1 MHRKMRAAAVVGAT
15 VALFA
20 AACGSGNSSDS
31 ASGGSGNTQAKDI
44 TVWLMNGSAPDAVI
58 KRVNAQFNQAHPNTK
73 VNIQIQQWDGIQEK
87 TTTALAGNNPPDV
100 LEIGSTLVSKF
111 ADSGGLEDLSGK
123 KADLGGDTWLQGLTD
138 AGTLDGKLYG
148 IPYYAGDRAVLY
160 RKDLFAKAGIT
171 TLPTDRAGFVATMA
185 KLQAKY
191 GSDKQFSALYF
202 PGQYW
207 YAALPF
213 IWDEGGEVA
222 VQDNGQWKGA
232 LDSPQSQAGLSALK
246 DIVTK
251 YSKAPVNG
259 NENDN
264 DPAVPL
270 GEGKAGMII
279 DAGWKVGT
287 VEKAHPALKGQIGV
301 FPVPSKNAGQTAPVF
316 LGGSNL
322 AVSAGSDAPDLAY
335 EWIKIL
341 AGDQGADR
349 PRHHRR
355 RDPELDLAAHP
366 AREGP
371 GAVGLR
377 PGGEEQPVHPGHA
390 EVGERRERHGPA
402 GHAGLHLQRQE
413 ERGRRDDGRDR
424 GDHQDAEL
432 VACRPPGSPPGSG
445 GRLSNPGWPRAEAG
459 PGPTRGPVP
468 SPPGRGTDQEED
480 A

>member
-1 MHRKMRAAAVVGAT
+1 MHRKIRAAAVVGAT

-20 AACGSGNSSDS
+20 AACGSGNSPES
-31 ASGGSGNTQAKDI
+31 ASGNSGNTQAKDI

-58 KRVNAQFNQAHPNTK
+58 KRVNAQFNQAHPNTAVK
-73 VNIQIQQWDGIQEK
+73 IQIQQWDGIQEK
-87 TTTALAGNNPPDV
+87 TTTGLASNNPPDV

-171 TLPTDRAGFVATMA
+171 TLPTDRAGLVAAMA

-222 VQDNGQWKGA
+222 VQDNGQWKGT
-232 LDSPQSQAGLSALK
+232 LDSQQSQAGLSALK

-287 VEKAHPALKGQIGV
+287 VEKAHPELKGQIGV
-301 FPVPSKNAGQTAPVF
+301 FAVPSKNAGQTAPVF

-322 AVSAGSDAPDLAY
+322 AVSAGSDAPELAY

-341 AGDQGADR
+341 AGTKAQT
-349 PRHHRR
+349 
-355 RDPELDLAAHP
+355 DLATTGGVIPNSTSLLTLHAKDP
-366 AREGP
+366 VLSVFDQAAKNSRSTPSTPKWANVESGTVLQDMLVSIFS
-371 GAVGLR
+371 GKKSVADATTDATEAVTKTLN
-377 PGGEEQPVHPGHA
+377 
-390 EVGERRERHGPA
+390 
-402 GHAGLHLQRQE
+402 
-413 ERGRRDDGRDR
+413 
-424 GDHQDAEL
+424 
-432 VACRPPGSPPGSG
+432 S
-445 GRLSNPGWPRAEAG
+445 
-459 PGPTRGPVP
+459 
-468 SPPGRGTDQEED
+468 
-480 A
+480 

>member
-20 AACGSGNSSDS
+20 AACGSGGNSPES

-58 KRVNAQFNQAHPNTK
+58 KRVNAQFNQAHPNTQVK
-73 VNIQIQQWDGIQEK
+73 IQIQQWDGIQEK

-111 ADSGGLEDLSGK
+111 ADSGGLEDLSSK
-123 KADLGGDTWLQGLTD
+123 KADLGGDAWLQGLTD

-160 RKDLFAKAGIT
+160 RKDMFAKAGIT
-171 TLPTDRAGFVATMA
+171 TLPSDRASFVATMA

-287 VEKAHPALKGQIGV
+287 VEKAHPQLKGQIGV
-301 FPVPSKNAGQTAPVF
+301 FPVPSKSAGQTAPVF

-322 AVSAGSDAPDLAY
+322 AVSAGSDAPELAY

-341 AGDQGADR
+341 AGTKAQTDLATTGGVIPNSTSLLTLHAK
-349 PRHHRR
+349 
-355 RDPELDLAAHP
+355 DPVLSVFDLAAKNSRSTP
-366 AREGP
+366 STPKWANVESGT
-371 GAVGLR
+371 V
-377 PGGEEQPVHPGHA
+377 
-390 EVGERRERHGPA
+390 
-402 GHAGLHLQRQE
+402 LQDMLVSIFS
-413 ERGRRDDGRDR
+413 GKKSVA
-424 GDHQDAEL
+424 DATTD
-432 VACRPPGSPPGSG
+432 AT
-445 GRLSNPGWPRAEAG
+445 EAI
-459 PGPTRGPVP
+459 TKTLN
-468 SPPGRGTDQEED
+468 S
-480 A
+480 

>member
-20 AACGSGNSSDS
+20 AACGSGGNSPES
-31 ASGGSGNTQAKDI
+31 ASGDSGNTQAKDI

-58 KRVNAQFNQAHPNTK
+58 KRVNAQFNQAHPNTAVK
-73 VNIQIQQWDGIQEK
+73 IQIQQWDGIQEK
-87 TTTALAGNNPPDV
+87 TTTGLASNNPPDA

-160 RKDLFAKAGIT
+160 RKDMFAKAGIT
-171 TLPTDRAGFVATMA
+171 TLPSDRAGFVATMA

-287 VEKAHPALKGQIGV
+287 VEKAHPQLKGQIGV

-322 AVSAGSDAPDLAY
+322 AVSAGSDAPELAY

-341 AGDQGADR
+341 AGTKAQTDLATTGGVIPNSTSLLTLHAK
-349 PRHHRR
+349 
-355 RDPELDLAAHP
+355 DPVLSVFDLAAKNSRSTP
-366 AREGP
+366 STPKWANVESGT
-371 GAVGLR
+371 V
-377 PGGEEQPVHPGHA
+377 
-390 EVGERRERHGPA
+390 
-402 GHAGLHLQRQE
+402 LQDMLVSIFS
-413 ERGRRDDGRDR
+413 GKKSVA
-424 GDHQDAEL
+424 DATTD
-432 VACRPPGSPPGSG
+432 AT
-445 GRLSNPGWPRAEAG
+445 EAI
-459 PGPTRGPVP
+459 TKTLN
-468 SPPGRGTDQEED
+468 S
-480 A
+480 

>member
-20 AACGSGNSSDS
+20 AACGSGGNSPES
-31 ASGGSGNTQAKDI
+31 ASGDSGNTQAKDI

-58 KRVNAQFNQAHPNTK
+58 KRVNAQFNQAHPNTQVK
-73 VNIQIQQWDGIQEK
+73 IQIQQWDGIQEK
-87 TTTALAGNNPPDV
+87 TTTALAGNTPPDV

-111 ADSGGLEDLSGK
+111 ADSGGLEDLSSK

-160 RKDLFAKAGIT
+160 RKDMFAKAGIT
-171 TLPTDRAGFVATMA
+171 TLPSDRAGFVATMA

-246 DIVTK
+246 DIVTR
-251 YSKAPVNG
+251 YSNAPVNG

-287 VEKAHPALKGQIGV
+287 VEKAHPQLKGQIGV

-322 AVSAGSDAPDLAY
+322 AVSAGSDAPELAY

-341 AGDQGADR
+341 AGTKAQTDLATTGGVIPNSTSLLTLHAK
-349 PRHHRR
+349 
-355 RDPELDLAAHP
+355 DPVLSVFDLAAKNSRSTP
-366 AREGP
+366 STPKWANVESGT
-371 GAVGLR
+371 V
-377 PGGEEQPVHPGHA
+377 
-390 EVGERRERHGPA
+390 
-402 GHAGLHLQRQE
+402 LQDMLVSIFS
-413 ERGRRDDGRDR
+413 GKKSVA
-424 GDHQDAEL
+424 DATTD
-432 VACRPPGSPPGSG
+432 AT
-445 GRLSNPGWPRAEAG
+445 EAI
-459 PGPTRGPVP
+459 TKTLN
-468 SPPGRGTDQEED
+468 S
-480 A
+480 

>member
-20 AACGSGNSSDS
+20 AACGSGGNSPES
-31 ASGGSGNTQAKDI
+31 ASGDSGNTQAKDI

-58 KRVNAQFNQAHPNTK
+58 KRVNAQFNQAHPNTQVK
-73 VNIQIQQWDGIQEK
+73 IQIQQWDGIQEK
-87 TTTALAGNNPPDV
+87 TTTALAGNTPPDV

-111 ADSGGLEDLSGK
+111 ADSGGLEDLSSK

-160 RKDLFAKAGIT
+160 RKDMFAKAGIT
-171 TLPTDRAGFVATMA
+171 TLPSDRAGFVATMA

-287 VEKAHPALKGQIGV
+287 VEKAHPQLKGQIGV

-322 AVSAGSDAPDLAY
+322 AVSAGSDAPELAY

-341 AGDQGADR
+341 AGTKAQTDLATTGGVIPNSTSLLTLHAK
-349 PRHHRR
+349 
-355 RDPELDLAAHP
+355 DPVLSVFDLAAKNSRSTP
-366 AREGP
+366 STPKWANVESGT
-371 GAVGLR
+371 V
-377 PGGEEQPVHPGHA
+377 
-390 EVGERRERHGPA
+390 
-402 GHAGLHLQRQE
+402 LQDMLVSIFS
-413 ERGRRDDGRDR
+413 GKKSVA
-424 GDHQDAEL
+424 DAT
-432 VACRPPGSPPGSG
+432 AD
-445 GRLSNPGWPRAEAG
+445 ATEAI
-459 PGPTRGPVP
+459 TKTLN
-468 SPPGRGTDQEED
+468 S
-480 A
+480 

>member
-1 MHRKMRAAAVVGAT
+1 MHRKIRAAAVVGAT

-20 AACGSGNSSDS
+20 AACGGGNSPESESGN
-31 ASGGSGNTQAKDI
+31 SGNTQAKDI

-58 KRVNAQFNQAHPNTK
+58 KRVNAQFNQAHPNTAVK
-73 VNIQIQQWDGIQEK
+73 IQIQQWDGIQEK
-87 TTTALAGNNPPDV
+87 TTTGLASNNPPDV

-171 TLPTDRAGFVATMA
+171 TLPTDRAGLVAAMA

-222 VQDNGQWKGA
+222 VQDNGQWKGT
-232 LDSPQSQAGLSALK
+232 LDSQQSQAGLSALK

-287 VEKAHPALKGQIGV
+287 VEKAHPELKGQIGV
-301 FPVPSKNAGQTAPVF
+301 FAVPSKNSGQTAPVF

-322 AVSAGSDAPDLAY
+322 AVSAGSDAPELAY

-341 AGDQGADR
+341 AGTKAQT
-349 PRHHRR
+349 
-355 RDPELDLAAHP
+355 DLATTGGVIPNSTSLLTLHAKDP
-366 AREGP
+366 VLSVFDQAAKNSRSTPSTPKWANVESGTVLQDMLVSIFS
-371 GAVGLR
+371 GKKSVADATTDATEAVTKTLN
-377 PGGEEQPVHPGHA
+377 
-390 EVGERRERHGPA
+390 
-402 GHAGLHLQRQE
+402 
-413 ERGRRDDGRDR
+413 
-424 GDHQDAEL
+424 
-432 VACRPPGSPPGSG
+432 S
-445 GRLSNPGWPRAEAG
+445 
-459 PGPTRGPVP
+459 
-468 SPPGRGTDQEED
+468 
-480 A
+480 

>member
-1 MHRKMRAAAVVGAT
+1 MRAAAVVGAT

-20 AACGSGNSSDS
+20 AACGSGGNSPES

-58 KRVNAQFNQAHPNTK
+58 KRVNAQFNQAHPNTQVK
-73 VNIQIQQWDGIQEK
+73 IQIQQWDGIQEK

-111 ADSGGLEDLSGK
+111 ADSGGLEDLSSK

-160 RKDLFAKAGIT
+160 RKDMFAKAGIT
-171 TLPTDRAGFVATMA
+171 TLPSDRASFVATMA

-246 DIVTK
+246 DMVTK

-287 VEKAHPALKGQIGV
+287 VEKAHPNLKGQIGV
-301 FPVPSKNAGQTAPVF
+301 FAVPSKNAGQTAPVF

-322 AVSAGSDAPDLAY
+322 AVSAGSDAPELAY

-341 AGDQGADR
+341 AGTKAQTDLATTGGVIPNSTSLLTLHAK
-349 PRHHRR
+349 
-355 RDPELDLAAHP
+355 DPVLSVFDLAAKNSRSTP
-366 AREGP
+366 ATPKWANVESGT
-371 GAVGLR
+371 V
-377 PGGEEQPVHPGHA
+377 
-390 EVGERRERHGPA
+390 
-402 GHAGLHLQRQE
+402 LQDMLVSIFS
-413 ERGRRDDGRDR
+413 GKKSVA
-424 GDHQDAEL
+424 DATTD
-432 VACRPPGSPPGSG
+432 AT
-445 GRLSNPGWPRAEAG
+445 EAI
-459 PGPTRGPVP
+459 TKTLN
-468 SPPGRGTDQEED
+468 S
-480 A
+480 

>member
-1 MHRKMRAAAVVGAT
+1 MHRKIRAAAVVGAT

-20 AACGSGNSSDS
+20 AACGSGNSPES
-31 ASGGSGNTQAKDI
+31 ASGNSGNTQAKDI

-58 KRVNAQFNQAHPNTK
+58 KRVNAQFNQAHPNTAVK
-73 VNIQIQQWDGIQEK
+73 IQIQQWDGIQEK
-87 TTTALAGNNPPDV
+87 TTTGLASNNPPDV

-171 TLPTDRAGFVATMA
+171 TLPTDRASFVAAMA

-222 VQDNGQWKGA
+222 VQDNGQWKGT
-232 LDSPQSQAGLSALK
+232 LDSQQSQAGLSALK

-287 VEKAHPALKGQIGV
+287 VEKAHPELKGQIGV
-301 FPVPSKNAGQTAPVF
+301 FAVPSKNSGQTAPVF

-322 AVSAGSDAPDLAY
+322 AVSAGSDAPELAY

-341 AGDQGADR
+341 AGTKAQT
-349 PRHHRR
+349 
-355 RDPELDLAAHP
+355 DLATTGGVIPNSTSLLTLHAKDP
-366 AREGP
+366 VLSVFDQAAKNSRSTPSTPKWANVESGTVLQDMLVSIFS
-371 GAVGLR
+371 GKKSVADATTDATEAVTKTLN
-377 PGGEEQPVHPGHA
+377 
-390 EVGERRERHGPA
+390 
-402 GHAGLHLQRQE
+402 
-413 ERGRRDDGRDR
+413 
-424 GDHQDAEL
+424 
-432 VACRPPGSPPGSG
+432 S
-445 GRLSNPGWPRAEAG
+445 
-459 PGPTRGPVP
+459 
-468 SPPGRGTDQEED
+468 
-480 A
+480 

>member
-1 MHRKMRAAAVVGAT
+1 MRAAAVVGAT

-20 AACGSGNSSDS
+20 AACGSGGNSPES
-31 ASGGSGNTQAKDI
+31 ASGDSGNTQAKDI

-58 KRVNAQFNQAHPNTK
+58 KRVNAQFNQAHPNTQVK
-73 VNIQIQQWDGIQEK
+73 IQIQQWDGIQEK

-111 ADSGGLEDLSGK
+111 ADSGGLEDLSSK

-160 RKDLFAKAGIT
+160 RKDMFAKAGIT
-171 TLPTDRAGFVATMA
+171 TLPSDRAGFVATMA

-287 VEKAHPALKGQIGV
+287 VEKAHPQLKGQIGV

-322 AVSAGSDAPDLAY
+322 AVSAGSDAPELAY

-341 AGDQGADR
+341 AGTKAQTDLATTGGVIPNSTSLLTLHAK
-349 PRHHRR
+349 
-355 RDPELDLAAHP
+355 DPVLSVFDLAAKNSRSTP
-366 AREGP
+366 STPKWANVESGT
-371 GAVGLR
+371 V
-377 PGGEEQPVHPGHA
+377 
-390 EVGERRERHGPA
+390 
-402 GHAGLHLQRQE
+402 LQDMLVSIFS
-413 ERGRRDDGRDR
+413 GKKSVA
-424 GDHQDAEL
+424 DATTD
-432 VACRPPGSPPGSG
+432 AT
-445 GRLSNPGWPRAEAG
+445 EAI
-459 PGPTRGPVP
+459 TKTLN
-468 SPPGRGTDQEED
+468 S
-480 A
+480 

>member
-20 AACGSGNSSDS
+20 AACGSGGNSPQS

-58 KRVNAQFNQAHPNTK
+58 KRVNAQFNQAHPNTQVK
-73 VNIQIQQWDGIQEK
+73 IQIQQWDGIQEK

-111 ADSGGLEDLSGK
+111 ADSGGLEDLSSK
-123 KADLGGDTWLQGLTD
+123 KADLGGDAWLQGLTD

-160 RKDLFAKAGIT
+160 RKDMFAKAGIT
-171 TLPTDRAGFVATMA
+171 TLPSDRASFVATMA

-287 VEKAHPALKGQIGV
+287 VEKAHPQLKGQIGV
-301 FPVPSKNAGQTAPVF
+301 FPVPSKSAGQTAPVF

-322 AVSAGSDAPDLAY
+322 AVSAGSDAPELAY

-341 AGDQGADR
+341 AGTKAQTDLATTGGVIPNSTSLLTLHAK
-349 PRHHRR
+349 
-355 RDPELDLAAHP
+355 DPVLSVFDLAAKNSRSTP
-366 AREGP
+366 STPKWANVESGT
-371 GAVGLR
+371 V
-377 PGGEEQPVHPGHA
+377 
-390 EVGERRERHGPA
+390 
-402 GHAGLHLQRQE
+402 LQDMLVSIFS
-413 ERGRRDDGRDR
+413 GKKSVA
-424 GDHQDAEL
+424 DATTD
-432 VACRPPGSPPGSG
+432 AT
-445 GRLSNPGWPRAEAG
+445 EAI
-459 PGPTRGPVP
+459 TKTLN
-468 SPPGRGTDQEED
+468 S
-480 A
+480 

>member
-1 MHRKMRAAAVVGAT
+1 MHKKMRAAAVVGAT

-58 KRVNAQFNQAHPNTK
+58 QRVNAQFNQAHPNTK

-87 TTTALAGNNPPDV
+87 TTTGLASNNPPDA

-222 VQDNGQWKGA
+222 VQDNGQWKGT
-232 LDSPQSQAGLSALK
+232 LDSQQSQAGLSALK

-287 VEKAHPALKGQIGV
+287 VEKAHPQLKGQIGV
-301 FPVPSKNAGQTAPVF
+301 FAVPSKNAGETAPVF

-341 AGDQGADR
+341 AGTKAQT
-349 PRHHRR
+349 
-355 RDPELDLAAHP
+355 DLATTGGVIPNSTALLTLHAKDP
-366 AREGP
+366 VLSVFDQAAKNSRSTPSTPKWANVESGTVLQDMLVSIFS
-371 GAVGLR
+371 GKKSVADATTDATEAVTKTLN
-377 PGGEEQPVHPGHA
+377 
-390 EVGERRERHGPA
+390 
-402 GHAGLHLQRQE
+402 
-413 ERGRRDDGRDR
+413 
-424 GDHQDAEL
+424 
-432 VACRPPGSPPGSG
+432 S
-445 GRLSNPGWPRAEAG
+445 
-459 PGPTRGPVP
+459 
-468 SPPGRGTDQEED
+468 
-480 A
+480 

>member
-1 MHRKMRAAAVVGAT
+1 MHRKIRAAAVVGAT

-20 AACGSGNSSDS
+20 AACGSGNSPES
-31 ASGGSGNTQAKDI
+31 ASGNSGNTQAKDI

-58 KRVNAQFNQAHPNTK
+58 KRVNAQFNQAHPNTAVK
-73 VNIQIQQWDGIQEK
+73 IQIQQWDGIQEK
-87 TTTALAGNNPPDV
+87 TTTGLASNNPPDV

-171 TLPTDRAGFVATMA
+171 TLPTDRAGLVAAMA

-222 VQDNGQWKGA
+222 VQDNGQWKGT
-232 LDSPQSQAGLSALK
+232 LDSQQSQAGLSALK

-287 VEKAHPALKGQIGV
+287 VEKAHPELKGQIGV
-301 FPVPSKNAGQTAPVF
+301 FAVPSKNAGQTAPVF

-341 AGDQGADR
+341 AGTKAQT
-349 PRHHRR
+349 
-355 RDPELDLAAHP
+355 DLATTGGVIPNSTSLLTLHAKDP
-366 AREGP
+366 VLSVFDQAAKNSRSTPSTPKWANVESGTVLQDMLVSIFS
-371 GAVGLR
+371 GKKSVADATTDATEAVTKTLN
-377 PGGEEQPVHPGHA
+377 
-390 EVGERRERHGPA
+390 
-402 GHAGLHLQRQE
+402 
-413 ERGRRDDGRDR
+413 
-424 GDHQDAEL
+424 
-432 VACRPPGSPPGSG
+432 S
-445 GRLSNPGWPRAEAG
+445 
-459 PGPTRGPVP
+459 
-468 SPPGRGTDQEED
+468 
-480 A
+480 

>member
-1 MHRKMRAAAVVGAT
+1 MHRKLRAAVVVGAT

-20 AACGSGNSSDS
+20 AACGSGDSSES
-31 ASGGSGNTQAKDI
+31 ASGNTGDTQAKDI

-58 KRVNAQFNQAHPNTK
+58 QRVNAQFNQAHPNTK
-73 VNIQIQQWDGIQEK
+73 VTIQIQQWDGIQEK
-87 TTTALAGNNPPDV
+87 TTTALASNTPPDV

-123 KADLGGDTWLQGLTD
+123 KADLGGDSWLQGLTD

-160 RKDLFAKAGIT
+160 RKDMFAKAGIT
-171 TLPTDRAGFVATMA
+171 TLPTDRAGFVAAMA

-232 LDSPQSQAGLSALK
+232 LDSAQSQAGLSALK

-287 VEKAHPALKGQIGV
+287 VEKAHSNLKGQIGV
-301 FPVPSKNAGQTAPVF
+301 FAVPSKNPGQTAPVF

-322 AVSAGSDAPDLAY
+322 AVSAGSDAPELAY

-341 AGDQGADR
+341 AGTKAR
-349 PRHHRR
+349 T
-355 RDPELDLAAHP
+355 DLATT
-366 AREGP
+366 
-371 GAVGLR
+371 
-377 PGGEEQPVHPGHA
+377 GGVIPNSTALLTLHAKDPVLSVFDTAAKNSRSTPSTPKWANVESGT
-390 EVGERRERHGPA
+390 V
-402 GHAGLHLQRQE
+402 LQDMLVSIFS
-413 ERGRRDDGRDR
+413 GKKSVA
-424 GDHQDAEL
+424 DATSD
-432 VACRPPGSPPGSG
+432 AT
-445 GRLSNPGWPRAEAG
+445 EAI
-459 PGPTRGPVP
+459 TKTLN
-468 SPPGRGTDQEED
+468 S
-480 A
+480 

>member
-20 AACGSGNSSDS
+20 AACGSGGNSPES

-58 KRVNAQFNQAHPNTK
+58 KRVNAQFNQAHPNTQVK
-73 VNIQIQQWDGIQEK
+73 IQIQQWDGIQEK

-111 ADSGGLEDLSGK
+111 ADSGGLEDLSSK

-160 RKDLFAKAGIT
+160 RKDMFAKAGIT
-171 TLPTDRAGFVATMA
+171 TLPSDRASFVATMA

-287 VEKAHPALKGQIGV
+287 VEKAHPQLKGQIGV

-322 AVSAGSDAPDLAY
+322 AVSAGSDAPELAY

-341 AGDQGADR
+341 AGTKAQTDLATTGGVIPNSTSLLTLHAK
-349 PRHHRR
+349 
-355 RDPELDLAAHP
+355 DPVLSVFDLAAKNSRSTP
-366 AREGP
+366 STPKWANVESGT
-371 GAVGLR
+371 V
-377 PGGEEQPVHPGHA
+377 
-390 EVGERRERHGPA
+390 
-402 GHAGLHLQRQE
+402 LQDMLVSIFS
-413 ERGRRDDGRDR
+413 GKKSVA
-424 GDHQDAEL
+424 DATTD
-432 VACRPPGSPPGSG
+432 AT
-445 GRLSNPGWPRAEAG
+445 EAI
-459 PGPTRGPVP
+459 TKTLN
-468 SPPGRGTDQEED
+468 S
-480 A
+480 

>member
-1 MHRKMRAAAVVGAT
+1 MHRKIRAAAVVGAT

-20 AACGSGNSSDS
+20 AACGSGNSPES
-31 ASGGSGNTQAKDI
+31 ASGNSGNTQAKDI

-58 KRVNAQFNQAHPNTK
+58 KRVNAQFNQAHPNTAVK
-73 VNIQIQQWDGIQEK
+73 IQIQQWDGIQEK
-87 TTTALAGNNPPDV
+87 TTTGLASNNPPDV

-171 TLPTDRAGFVATMA
+171 TLPTDRAGLVAAMA

-222 VQDNGQWKGA
+222 VQDNGQWKGT
-232 LDSPQSQAGLSALK
+232 LDSQQSQAGLSALK

-287 VEKAHPALKGQIGV
+287 VEKAHPELKGQIGV
-301 FPVPSKNAGQTAPVF
+301 FAVPSKNAGQTAPVF

-322 AVSAGSDAPDLAY
+322 AVSAGSDAPELAY

-341 AGDQGADR
+341 AGTKAQT
-349 PRHHRR
+349 
-355 RDPELDLAAHP
+355 DLATT
-366 AREGP
+366 
-371 GAVGLR
+371 
-377 PGGEEQPVHPGHA
+377 GGVIPNSTSLLTLHAKDPVLSVFDQAAKNSRSTPSTPKWANVESGT
-390 EVGERRERHGPA
+390 V
-402 GHAGLHLQRQE
+402 LQ
-413 ERGRRDDGRDR
+413 DM
-424 GDHQDAEL
+424 L
-432 VACRPPGSPPGSG
+432 VSIFSG
-445 GRLSNPGWPRAEAG
+445 KKSVAEA
-459 PGPTRGPVP
+459 T
-468 SPPGRGTDQEED
+468 TDATE
-480 A
+480 AVTKTLNS

>member
-20 AACGSGNSSDS
+20 AACGSGGNSPES
-31 ASGGSGNTQAKDI
+31 ASGDSGNTQAKDI

-58 KRVNAQFNQAHPNTK
+58 KRVNAQFNQAHPNTQVK
-73 VNIQIQQWDGIQEK
+73 IQIQQWDGIQEK

-111 ADSGGLEDLSGK
+111 ADSGGLEDLSSK

-160 RKDLFAKAGIT
+160 RKDMFAKAGIT
-171 TLPTDRAGFVATMA
+171 TLPSDRAGFVATMA

-246 DIVTK
+246 DIVTR

-287 VEKAHPALKGQIGV
+287 VEKAHPQLKGQIGV

-322 AVSAGSDAPDLAY
+322 AVSAGSDAPELAY

-341 AGDQGADR
+341 AGTKAQTDLATTGGVIPNSTSLLTLHAK
-349 PRHHRR
+349 
-355 RDPELDLAAHP
+355 DPVLSVFDLAAKNSRSTP
-366 AREGP
+366 STPKWANVESGT
-371 GAVGLR
+371 V
-377 PGGEEQPVHPGHA
+377 
-390 EVGERRERHGPA
+390 
-402 GHAGLHLQRQE
+402 LQDMLVSIFS
-413 ERGRRDDGRDR
+413 GKKSVA
-424 GDHQDAEL
+424 DATTD
-432 VACRPPGSPPGSG
+432 AT
-445 GRLSNPGWPRAEAG
+445 EAI
-459 PGPTRGPVP
+459 TKTLN
-468 SPPGRGTDQEED
+468 S
-480 A
+480 

>member
-1 MHRKMRAAAVVGAT
+1 MHRKMRAAAVIGAT

-31 ASGGSGNTQAKDI
+31 ASGSGSGNTQAKDI

-123 KADLGGDTWLQGLTD
+123 KGDLGGDTWLQGLTD

-171 TLPTDRAGFVATMA
+171 TLPTDRAGFVSTMT

-191 GSDKQFSALYF
+191 GTDKQFSALYF

-251 YSKAPVNG
+251 YSKAPING

-287 VEKAHPALKGQIGV
+287 IEKAHPQLKGQIGV
-301 FPVPSKNAGQTAPVF
+301 FAVPSKNAGQTAPVF

-322 AVSAGSDAPDLAY
+322 AVSAGSDAPELAY

-341 AGDQGADR
+341 AGTKAQT
-349 PRHHRR
+349 
-355 RDPELDLAAHP
+355 DLATT
-366 AREGP
+366 
-371 GAVGLR
+371 
-377 PGGEEQPVHPGHA
+377 GGVIPNSTSLLTLHANNPVLSVFDQAAKNSRSTPSTPKWANVESGT
-390 EVGERRERHGPA
+390 V
-402 GHAGLHLQRQE
+402 LQDMLVSIFS
-413 ERGRRDDGRDR
+413 GKKSVA
-424 GDHQDAEL
+424 DATTN
-432 VACRPPGSPPGSG
+432 AT
-445 GRLSNPGWPRAEAG
+445 EAI
-459 PGPTRGPVP
+459 TKTLN
-468 SPPGRGTDQEED
+468 S
-480 A
+480 

>member
-1 MHRKMRAAAVVGAT
+1 MHRKLRTAAVAG
-15 VALFA
+15 VAVAMFA
-20 AACGSGNSSDS
+20 AACGSGSGDSSDS
-31 ASGGSGNTQAKDI
+31 VSGGSSQAKDI
-44 TVWLMNGSAPDAVI
+44 TVWLMNGSAPDSVI
-58 KRVNAQFNQAHPNTK
+58 KAVNDQFTQAHPGTK
-73 VNIQIQQWDGIQEK
+73 VNVEIQQWDGIQEK

-123 KADLGGDTWLQGLTD
+123 KAELGGDNWLQGLTD

-171 TLPTDRAGFVATMA
+171 TLPTDRASFVAA
-185 KLQAKY
+185 AQKLQAKF

-207 YAALPF
+207 YASLPF

-222 VQDNGQWKGA
+222 VQDGGQWKGA

-279 DAGWKVGT
+279 DAGWKVAT
-287 VEKAHPALKGQIGV
+287 VEKNKPALKGQIGV
-301 FPVPSKNAGQTAPVF
+301 FGLPSKTAGQTAPVF

-322 AVSAGSDAPDLAY
+322 AVSAGSDAQDLAY
-335 EWIKIL
+335 DWAKIL
-341 AGDQGADR
+341 SGTKAQT
-349 PRHHRR
+349 
-355 RDPELDLAAHP
+355 DLATT
-366 AREGP
+366 
-371 GAVGLR
+371 
-377 PGGEEQPVHPGHA
+377 GGVIPNSTSLLTLHAKDPVLSVFDTAAKNSRSTPSTPKWANVESGT
-390 EVGERRERHGPA
+390 V
-402 GHAGLHLQRQE
+402 LQ
-413 ERGRRDDGRDR
+413 DM
-424 GDHQDAEL
+424 L
-432 VACRPPGSPPGSG
+432 VAIFSG
-445 GRLSNPGWPRAEAG
+445 KKSVA
-459 PGPTRGPVP
+459 
-468 SPPGRGTDQEED
+468 D
-480 A
+480 ATKGASDAITKTLNS

>member
-1 MHRKMRAAAVVGAT
+1 MHRKIRAAAVVGAT

-20 AACGSGNSSDS
+20 AACGSGNSPES
-31 ASGGSGNTQAKDI
+31 ASGNSGNTQAKDI

-58 KRVNAQFNQAHPNTK
+58 KRVNAQFNQAHPNTAVK
-73 VNIQIQQWDGIQEK
+73 IQIQQWDGIQEK
-87 TTTALAGNNPPDV
+87 TTTGLASNNPPDV

-171 TLPTDRAGFVATMA
+171 TLPTDRAGLVAAMA

-222 VQDNGQWKGA
+222 VQDNGQWKGT
-232 LDSPQSQAGLSALK
+232 LDSQQSQAGLSALK

-287 VEKAHPALKGQIGV
+287 VEKAHPELKGQIGV
-301 FPVPSKNAGQTAPVF
+301 FAVPSKNTGQTAPVF

-341 AGDQGADR
+341 AGTKAQT
-349 PRHHRR
+349 
-355 RDPELDLAAHP
+355 DLATTGGVIPNSTSLLTLHAKDP
-366 AREGP
+366 VLSVFDQAAKNSRSTPSTPKWANVESGTVLQDMLVSIFS
-371 GAVGLR
+371 GKKSVADATTDATEAVTKTLN
-377 PGGEEQPVHPGHA
+377 
-390 EVGERRERHGPA
+390 
-402 GHAGLHLQRQE
+402 
-413 ERGRRDDGRDR
+413 
-424 GDHQDAEL
+424 
-432 VACRPPGSPPGSG
+432 S
-445 GRLSNPGWPRAEAG
+445 
-459 PGPTRGPVP
+459 
-468 SPPGRGTDQEED
+468 
-480 A
+480 

>member
-20 AACGSGNSSDS
+20 AACGSGGNSPES

-58 KRVNAQFNQAHPNTK
+58 KRVNAQFNQAHPNTQVK
-73 VNIQIQQWDGIQEK
+73 IQIQQWDGIQEK

-111 ADSGGLEDLSGK
+111 ADSGGLEDLSSK
-123 KADLGGDTWLQGLTD
+123 KADLGGDSWLQGLTD

-160 RKDLFAKAGIT
+160 RKDMFTKAGIS
-171 TLPTDRAGFVATMA
+171 TLPTDRASFVATMA

-232 LDSPQSQAGLSALK
+232 LDSAQSQAGLSALK

-287 VEKAHPALKGQIGV
+287 VEKAHPQLKGQIGV

-322 AVSAGSDAPDLAY
+322 AVSAGSDAPELAY

-341 AGDQGADR
+341 AGTKAQTDLATTGGVIPNSTSLLTLHAK
-349 PRHHRR
+349 
-355 RDPELDLAAHP
+355 DPVLSVFDLAAKNSRSTP
-366 AREGP
+366 STPKWANVESGT
-371 GAVGLR
+371 V
-377 PGGEEQPVHPGHA
+377 
-390 EVGERRERHGPA
+390 
-402 GHAGLHLQRQE
+402 LQDMLVSIFS
-413 ERGRRDDGRDR
+413 GKKTVA
-424 GDHQDAEL
+424 DATTD
-432 VACRPPGSPPGSG
+432 AT
-445 GRLSNPGWPRAEAG
+445 EAI
-459 PGPTRGPVP
+459 TKTLN
-468 SPPGRGTDQEED
+468 S
-480 A
+480 

>member
-1 MHRKMRAAAVVGAT
+1 MHRKIRAAAVVGAT

-20 AACGSGNSSDS
+20 AACGSGNSPES
-31 ASGGSGNTQAKDI
+31 ASGNSGNTQAKDI

-58 KRVNAQFNQAHPNTK
+58 KRVNAQFNQAHPNTAVK
-73 VNIQIQQWDGIQEK
+73 IQIQQWDGIQEK
-87 TTTALAGNNPPDV
+87 TTTGLASNNPPDA

-138 AGTLDGKLYG
+138 AGTLDSKLYG

-171 TLPTDRAGFVATMA
+171 TLPTDRAGFVSAMA

-222 VQDNGQWKGA
+222 VQDNGQWKGT
-232 LDSPQSQAGLSALK
+232 LDSQQSQAGLSALK

-287 VEKAHPALKGQIGV
+287 VEKAHPELKGQIGV
-301 FPVPSKNAGQTAPVF
+301 FAVPSKNAGQTAPVF

-341 AGDQGADR
+341 AGTKAQT
-349 PRHHRR
+349 
-355 RDPELDLAAHP
+355 DLATTGGVIPNSTSLLTLHAKDP
-366 AREGP
+366 VLSVFDQAAKNSRSTPSTPKWANVESGTVLQDMLVSIFS
-371 GAVGLR
+371 GKKSVADATTDATEAVTKTLN
-377 PGGEEQPVHPGHA
+377 
-390 EVGERRERHGPA
+390 
-402 GHAGLHLQRQE
+402 
-413 ERGRRDDGRDR
+413 
-424 GDHQDAEL
+424 
-432 VACRPPGSPPGSG
+432 S
-445 GRLSNPGWPRAEAG
+445 
-459 PGPTRGPVP
+459 
-468 SPPGRGTDQEED
+468 
-480 A
+480 

>member
-1 MHRKMRAAAVVGAT
+1 MRAAAVVGAT

-20 AACGSGNSSDS
+20 AACGSGGNSPES
-31 ASGGSGNTQAKDI
+31 ASGDSGNTQAKDI

-58 KRVNAQFNQAHPNTK
+58 KRVNAQFNQAHPNTQVK
-73 VNIQIQQWDGIQEK
+73 IQIQQWDGIQEK
-87 TTTALAGNNPPDV
+87 TTTALAGNTPPDV

-111 ADSGGLEDLSGK
+111 ADSGGLEDLSSK

-160 RKDLFAKAGIT
+160 RKDMFAKAGIT
-171 TLPTDRAGFVATMA
+171 TLPSDRAGFVATMA

-287 VEKAHPALKGQIGV
+287 VEKAHPQLKGQIGV

-322 AVSAGSDAPDLAY
+322 AVSAGSDAPELAY

-341 AGDQGADR
+341 AGTKAQTDLATTGGVIPNSTSLLTLHAK
-349 PRHHRR
+349 
-355 RDPELDLAAHP
+355 DPVLSVFDLAAKNSRSTP
-366 AREGP
+366 STPKWANVESGTVLQDMLVSIFS
-371 GAVGLR
+371 GKKSVADATTDATEAVTKTLN
-377 PGGEEQPVHPGHA
+377 
-390 EVGERRERHGPA
+390 
-402 GHAGLHLQRQE
+402 
-413 ERGRRDDGRDR
+413 
-424 GDHQDAEL
+424 
-432 VACRPPGSPPGSG
+432 S
-445 GRLSNPGWPRAEAG
+445 
-459 PGPTRGPVP
+459 
-468 SPPGRGTDQEED
+468 
-480 A
+480 

>member
-1 MHRKMRAAAVVGAT
+1 MHRKMRAAAVIGAT

-20 AACGSGNSSDS
+20 AACGSGNNSSDT
-31 ASGGSGNTQAKDI
+31 ASSNSGNTQAKEL

-73 VNIQIQQWDGIQEK
+73 VTIQIQQWDGIQEK
-87 TTTALAGNNPPDV
+87 TTTALAGNKPPDV

-111 ADSGGLEDLSGK
+111 ADSGGLEDLSSK
-123 KADLGGDTWLQGLTD
+123 KADLGGDSWLQGLTD

-171 TLPTDRAGFVATMA
+171 TMPTDRASFVATLA
-185 KLQAKY
+185 KLQGKY

-287 VEKAHPALKGQIGV
+287 VEKAHPQLKGQIGV

-322 AVSAGSDAPDLAY
+322 AISAGSAAPELAY

-341 AGDQGADR
+341 AGTKAQT
-349 PRHHRR
+349 
-355 RDPELDLAAHP
+355 DLATT
-366 AREGP
+366 
-371 GAVGLR
+371 
-377 PGGEEQPVHPGHA
+377 GGVIPNSTSLLTLHAKDPVLSVFDVAAKNSRSTPSTPKWANVESGT
-390 EVGERRERHGPA
+390 V
-402 GHAGLHLQRQE
+402 LQDMLVSIFS
-413 ERGRRDDGRDR
+413 GKKSVA
-424 GDHQDAEL
+424 DA
-432 VACRPPGSPPGSG
+432 
-445 GRLSNPGWPRAEAG
+445 
-459 PGPTRGPVP
+459 T
-468 SPPGRGTDQEED
+468 TD
-480 A
+480 ATAAITKTLNS

>member
-1 MHRKMRAAAVVGAT
+1 MHKKMRAAAVVGAT

-20 AACGSGNSSDS
+20 AACGSGNSPESDS
-31 ASGGSGNTQAKDI
+31 GNSGNTQAKDI

-58 KRVNAQFNQAHPNTK
+58 KRVNAQFNQAHPNTAVK
-73 VNIQIQQWDGIQEK
+73 IQIQQWDGIQEK
-87 TTTALAGNNPPDV
+87 TTTGLASNNPPDA

-171 TLPTDRAGFVATMA
+171 TLPTDRAGLVAAMA

-222 VQDNGQWKGA
+222 VQDNGQWKGT
-232 LDSPQSQAGLSALK
+232 LDSQQSQAGLSALK

-270 GEGKAGMII
+270 GEGKAGMVI

-287 VEKAHPALKGQIGV
+287 VEKAHPELKGQIGV
-301 FPVPSKNAGQTAPVF
+301 FAVPSKNSGQTAPVF

-322 AVSAGSDAPDLAY
+322 AVSAGSDAPELAY

-341 AGDQGADR
+341 AGTKAQT
-349 PRHHRR
+349 
-355 RDPELDLAAHP
+355 DLATTGGVIPNSTSLLTLHAKDP
-366 AREGP
+366 VLSVFDQAAKNSRSTPSTPKWANVESGTVLQDMLVSIFS
-371 GAVGLR
+371 GKKSVADATTDATEAVTKTLN
-377 PGGEEQPVHPGHA
+377 
-390 EVGERRERHGPA
+390 
-402 GHAGLHLQRQE
+402 
-413 ERGRRDDGRDR
+413 
-424 GDHQDAEL
+424 
-432 VACRPPGSPPGSG
+432 S
-445 GRLSNPGWPRAEAG
+445 
-459 PGPTRGPVP
+459 
-468 SPPGRGTDQEED
+468 
-480 A
+480 

>member
-20 AACGSGNSSDS
+20 AACGSGGNSPES
-31 ASGGSGNTQAKDI
+31 ASGDSGNTQAKDI

-58 KRVNAQFNQAHPNTK
+58 KRVNAQFNQAHPNTQVK
-73 VNIQIQQWDGIQEK
+73 IQIQQWDGIQEK
-87 TTTALAGNNPPDV
+87 TTTALAGNTPPDV

-111 ADSGGLEDLSGK
+111 ADSGGLEDLSSK

-160 RKDLFAKAGIT
+160 RKDMFAKAGIT
-171 TLPTDRAGFVATMA
+171 TLPSDRAGFVATMA

-287 VEKAHPALKGQIGV
+287 VEKAHPQLKGQIGV

-322 AVSAGSDAPDLAY
+322 AISAGSDAPGLAY

-341 AGDQGADR
+341 AGTKAQTDLATTGGVIPNSTSLLTLHAK
-349 PRHHRR
+349 
-355 RDPELDLAAHP
+355 DPVLSVFDLAAKNSRSTP
-366 AREGP
+366 STPKWANVESGT
-371 GAVGLR
+371 V
-377 PGGEEQPVHPGHA
+377 
-390 EVGERRERHGPA
+390 
-402 GHAGLHLQRQE
+402 LQDMLVSIFS
-413 ERGRRDDGRDR
+413 GKKSVA
-424 GDHQDAEL
+424 DAT
-432 VACRPPGSPPGSG
+432 AD
-445 GRLSNPGWPRAEAG
+445 ATEAI
-459 PGPTRGPVP
+459 TKTLN
-468 SPPGRGTDQEED
+468 S
-480 A
+480 

>member
-20 AACGSGNSSDS
+20 AACGSGGNSPES
-31 ASGGSGNTQAKDI
+31 ASGDSGNTQAKDI

-58 KRVNAQFNQAHPNTK
+58 KRVNAQFNQAHPNTQVK
-73 VNIQIQQWDGIQEK
+73 IQIQQWDGIQEK
-87 TTTALAGNNPPDV
+87 TTTALAGNTPPDV

-111 ADSGGLEDLSGK
+111 ADSGGLEDLSSK
-123 KADLGGDTWLQGLTD
+123 KADLGVDTWLQGLTD

-160 RKDLFAKAGIT
+160 RKDMFAKAGIT
-171 TLPTDRAGFVATMA
+171 TLPSDRAGFVATMA

-287 VEKAHPALKGQIGV
+287 VEKAHPQLKGQIGV

-322 AVSAGSDAPDLAY
+322 AVSAGSDAPELAY

-341 AGDQGADR
+341 AGTKAQTDLATTGGVIPNSTSLLTLHAK
-349 PRHHRR
+349 
-355 RDPELDLAAHP
+355 DPVLSVFDLAAKNSRSTP
-366 AREGP
+366 STPKWANVESGT
-371 GAVGLR
+371 V
-377 PGGEEQPVHPGHA
+377 
-390 EVGERRERHGPA
+390 
-402 GHAGLHLQRQE
+402 LQDMLVSIFS
-413 ERGRRDDGRDR
+413 GKKSVA
-424 GDHQDAEL
+424 DATTD
-432 VACRPPGSPPGSG
+432 AT
-445 GRLSNPGWPRAEAG
+445 EAI
-459 PGPTRGPVP
+459 TKTLN
-468 SPPGRGTDQEED
+468 S
-480 A
+480 